1 MIKNPVRLRRRES
14 FLGVHFDF
22 HAGKDCVEIGKNVTP
37 EMVEYIIETVKPDYI
52 QCDCKG
58 HNGFSSYPTKVAYP
72 APGFKKDQL
81 RIWRDVTAKHGVALY
96 MHYSGVWDNEALK
109 HHPDWACVDKDGNR
123 DKQMTS
129 VFGDYVD
136 KLLIPQVKELIDIYD
151 VDGIW
156 LDGECWATKLD
167 YSEKATYKFQ
177 QETGISIVSKKSS
190 DPHFFEYMEFC
201 REGFRKYIQHYV
213 SELHKYKPGFQIC
226 SNWAYSARMPE
237 PVNTDV
243 DFLSGDYAMIDS
255 LNSARMEARCLVYQG
270 KPWDLMSWG
279 FTCSV
284 SDEGMAGCSSIKSV
298 LQLQQEAAVT
308 IALGGGF
315 QVYFKQ
321 KRDGSISQWQMKIM
335 KKVSE
340 FCRARQKICHK
351 ATPVPQMA
359 LLHSTQAFYH
369 NRMSPFF
376 RWNQEL
382 KHISFALSGILHSLL
397 ASQNVVDIVSEHHL
411 TGKMSAYPLIVVPEC
426 EYLDEDF
433 KQELLNYVESGGNL
447 LLIGPAATSLFGEQ
461 LNVSFKGQAEK
472 KENWLEYEGRLC
484 GLKTTSR
491 EVELKDIVSE
501 FGKLY
506 LENDIVG
513 ESTPAASITDYGKGK
528 IAGVYVNI
536 GECYF
541 HAATSVS
548 RNFLN
553 GLVRELFPESI
564 VEVKG
569 SHSVDVILNR
579 IESKLAVNLINT
591 SGPHGD
597 PNVLVFDEIPETG
610 PLTVSIRVP
619 EVPSNV
625 SIEPGN
631 RQVDY
636 TYNDGK
642 IELTLHSLKIHDIIV
657 VEWT

>member
-1 MIKNPVRLRRRES
+1 MIKNPARLRRKDS

-22 HAGKDCVEIGKNVTP
+22 HARKDCTEIGKNVTP

-58 HNGFSSYPTKVAYP
+58 HDGFSSYPTKVAYP

-96 MHYSGVWDNEALK
+96 MHYSGVWDTEALK
-109 HHPDWACVDKDGNR
+109 HHPEWACVDKDGNR
-123 DKQMTS
+123 DRQMTS

-136 KLLIPQVKELIDIYD
+136 KLLIPQFKELIDEYD

-156 LDGECWATKLD
+156 LDGECWAVKPD
-167 YSEKATYKFQ
+167 YSEKAICKFQ
-177 QETGISIVSKKSS
+177 QETGFSTVSRESS
-190 DPHFFEYMEFC
+190 DPHFFDYMEFC
-201 REGFRKYIQHYV
+201 REGFRKYLQHYV

-243 DFLSGDYAMIDS
+243 DFLSGDYALIDS
-255 LNSARMEARCLVYQG
+255 LNSTRMEARCLVYQG

-279 FTCSV
+279 FTCGV
-284 SDEGMAGCSSIKSV
+284 SDEGLEGCFSIKSV
-298 LQLQQEAAVT
+298 PQLQQEAAVT
-308 IALGGGF
+308 IASGGGF
-315 QVYFKQ
+315 QVYFTQ

-335 KKVSE
+335 KKVAE

-351 ATPVPQMA
+351 ATPVPQVA

-369 NRMSPFF
+369 NRMSLFF
-376 RWNQEL
+376 RCNQDTL
-382 KHISFALSGILHSLL
+382 HVSFALSGILHNLL

-411 TGKMSAYPLIVVPEC
+411 TGNMSAYPLIIVPEC

-433 KQELLNYVESGGNL
+433 KQELLDYVESGGNL

-461 LNVSFKGQAEK
+461 LNVSFKGQAGK
-472 KENWLEYEGRLC
+472 KENWLEHEGRLC
-484 GLKTTSR
+484 GLKTISR
-491 EVELKDIVSE
+491 EVELKDGATE

-506 LENDIVG
+506 PENDIVG

-536 GECYF
+536 GERYF
-541 HAATSVS
+541 HAATTVS
-548 RNFLN
+548 RDFLN
-553 GLVRELFPESI
+553 GLVRKLFPESI

-569 SHSVDVILNR
+569 SHSVDVTLNR
-579 IESKLAVNLINT
+579 IEGKLAVNLINT

-597 PNVLVFDEIPETG
+597 PNVLVFDDIPETG
-610 PLTVSIRVP
+610 PLTVLIRVP
-619 EVPSNV
+619 AAPSSVN
-625 SIEPGN
+625 IEPGN

-636 TYNDGK
+636 TYKDGK
-642 IELTLHSLKIHDIIV
+642 IALTLHSLKIHDIVV
-657 VEWT
+657 VE